1 MKSQKDYLFGYI
13 IKNNYLKEFEE
24 MLNKLGIQETLVA
37 ENEQDYQTAKILFK
51 HKYKNLPSEVASSSG
66 KKAILL
72 LFYWLK
78 HFEEASFV
86 FIDDFDA
93 FYHSEL
99 AEQVYKLLKTQT
111 GSDHL
116 QCVMTTHNTNLLSN
130 KIGRPDSFY
139 IVTPQ
144 KIAAMSSWTSREIRE
159 GNNIEN
165 LYLGKAFGVL

>member
-1 MKSQKDYLFGYI
+1 M
-13 IKNNYLKEFEE
+13 
-24 MLNKLGIQETLVA
+24 
-37 ENEQDYQTAKILFK
+37 
-51 HKYKNLPSEVASSSG
+51 
-66 KKAILL
+66 L

-139 IVTPQ
+139 IATPQ
-144 KIAAMSSWTSREIRE
+144 KIAAMSSLTSREIRE

>member
-1 MKSQKDYLFGYI
+1 MLSPFSPLTLFVIIGSPLQLYLTEYD
-13 IKNNYLKEFEE
+13 E
-24 MLNKLGIQETLVA
+24 
-37 ENEQDYQTAKILFK
+37 
-51 HKYKNLPSEVASSSG
+51 
-66 KKAILL
+66 
-72 LFYWLK
+72 
-78 HFEEASFV
+78 
-86 FIDDFDA
+86 FDA
-93 FYHSEL
+93 FYHTEL
-99 AEQVYKLLKTQT
+99 AEQVYKLLKRQT

-144 KIAAMSSWTSREIRE
+144 KIAAMSSLTSREIRE